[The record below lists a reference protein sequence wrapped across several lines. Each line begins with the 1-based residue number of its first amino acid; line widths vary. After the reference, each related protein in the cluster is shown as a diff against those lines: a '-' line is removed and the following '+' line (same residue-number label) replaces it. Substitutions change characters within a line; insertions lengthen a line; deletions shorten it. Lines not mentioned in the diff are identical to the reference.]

1 MKNRTKELNNYANEE
16 LSEINDIKEESG
28 VESFVRKNRNLLI
41 GAIVIVVIAAIAI
54 VFFVRNSAQKA
65 EEASLKLSRI
75 LPYVEKEDYT
85 RALDGDKNIKIRGE
99 VLVGLT
105 KIAEDYSGTDAGK
118 LAALYAGNC
127 FLNLNKAKQAEKYF
141 ETAQNSNSFVV
152 IQGANAGLGKVCEIE
167 GKYSEAADYYMNA
180 AEYAAEDE
188 VKARYTLY
196 AGLCFEK
203 IKKNEKAIEN
213 FKEVINLSPM
223 SEFSDMAKEGLTRLG
238 TIID

>member
-1 MKNRTKELNNYANEE
+1 MKNRTKEQNNYANEE

-127 FLNLNKAKQAEKYF
+127 YLNLNKSKQAEKYF

-167 GKYSEAADYYMNA
+167 GNYSEAADYYMNA